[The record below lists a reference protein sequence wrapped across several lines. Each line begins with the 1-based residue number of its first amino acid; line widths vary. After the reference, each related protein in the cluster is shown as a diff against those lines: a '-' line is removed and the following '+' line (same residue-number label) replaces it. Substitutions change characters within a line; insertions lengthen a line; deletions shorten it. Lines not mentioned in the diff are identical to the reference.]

1 MEVRILKDI
10 LETNDNIAGMNSAK
24 FKKNGVAVLN
34 FMSSPGAGKT
44 SLVIK
49 TLEAMRERGIELAVI
64 DGDIASSVD
73 ADRVAEHGV
82 VAIQINTGGA
92 CHLDANMIRN
102 GLEKIDL
109 AAIELLIIENVGNL
123 VCPAE
128 FKLGEDKKVMLLSVT
143 EGDDKPHKYP
153 LMFSEAD
160 ALVINKID
168 ILGATNFDMDG
179 FKKTILEMNPDVEMF
194 IVSCVTGE
202 GLDAWGEWVANQV
215 REINTNRE
223 PSA

>member
-1 MEVRILKDI
+1 VEIKVLRDI
-10 LETNDNIAGMNSAK
+10 LDTNDAIAAANAK
-24 FKKNGVAVLN
+24 EFKDNGVTVLN

-44 SLVIK
+44 TLVIK
-49 TLEAMRERGIELAVI
+49 TLEAMKKAGIPLAVI

-73 ADRVAEHGV
+73 ADRVAAFGV
-82 VAIQINTGGA
+82 QAVQINTGGA
-92 CHLDANMIRN
+92 CHLDANMIRA
-102 GLEKIDL
+102 GLKDINLTSID
-109 AAIELLIIENVGNL
+109 LLIIENVGNL

-128 FKLGEDKKVMLLSVT
+128 FKLGEHKKVMLLSVT

-168 ILGATNFDMDG
+168 ILGATNFDMEG
-179 FKKTILEMNPDVEMF
+179 FKTTIMEMNPDVEMF

-202 GLDAWGEWVANQV
+202 GLGPWSAWVEKQV
-215 REINTNRE
+215 RAN
-223 PSA
+223 S

>member
-1 MEVRILKDI
+1 MEIKVLKDI
-10 LETNDNIAGMNSAK
+10 LETNDAIAVANAK
-24 FKKNGVAVLN
+24 RFKENGVAVLN

-44 SLVIK
+44 TLVIK
-49 TLEAMRERGIELAVI
+49 TLEAMKQADIPLAVI

-73 ADRVAEHGV
+73 ADRVAAFGV
-82 VAIQINTGGA
+82 PAVQINTGGA

-102 GLEKIDL
+102 ALDKVDL
-109 AAIELLIIENVGNL
+109 AAIKLLIIENVGNL

-128 FKLGEDKKVMLLSVT
+128 FKLGEHKKVMLLSVT

-179 FKKTILEMNPDVEMF
+179 FKQTVREMNPDVEMF

-202 GLDAWGEWVANQV
+202 GLDAWGDWVVKQV
-215 REINTNRE
+215 RELTG
-223 PSA
+223 

>member
-1 MEVRILKDI
+1 VEVKVLKDI
-10 LETNDNIAGMNSAK
+10 LDTNDAIAAANAK
-24 FKKNGVAVLN
+24 RFKDNGVAVMN

-44 SLVIK
+44 TLVIK
-49 TLEAMRERGIELAVI
+49 TLEAMKAAGIPLAVI

-73 ADRVAEHGV
+73 ADRVAAFGV
-82 VAIQINTGGA
+82 PAVQINTGGL

-102 GLEKIDL
+102 GLDQVDL
-109 AAIELLIIENVGNL
+109 TSIKLLIIENVGNL

-128 FKLGEDKKVMLLSVT
+128 FKLGEHKKVMLLSVT

-168 ILGATNFDMDG
+168 LLGATNFDMEG
-179 FKKTILEMNPDVEMF
+179 FKQTIREMNPDVEMF
-194 IVSCVTGE
+194 VVSCVTGE
-202 GLDAWGEWVANQV
+202 GLDAWGAWVVNQV
-215 REINTNRE
+215 RELT
-223 PSA
+223 S

>member
-1 MEVRILKDI
+1 MEVKVLKDI
-10 LETNDNIAGMNSAK
+10 LETNDNIAAANAAR
-24 FKKNGVAVLN
+24 FKENNVAVLN

-44 SLVIK
+44 TLVIK
-49 TLEAMRERGIELAVI
+49 TLEAMKRAGIPLAVI

-73 ADRVAEHGV
+73 ADRVAAFGV
-82 VAIQINTGGA
+82 PAVQINTGGA

-102 GLEKIDL
+102 GLDKVDL
-109 AAIELLIIENVGNL
+109 TAIQLLIIENVGNL

-128 FKLGEDKKVMLLSVT
+128 FKLGEHKKVMLLSVT

-168 ILGATNFDMDG
+168 LIGATNFDMEA
-179 FKKTILEMNPDVEMF
+179 FQKTIREMNPDVEMF
-194 IVSCVTGE
+194 IVSCTSGE
-202 GLDAWGEWVANQV
+202 GLEAWDDWVVKQV
-215 REINTNRE
+215 RELTG
-223 PSA
+223 

>member
-1 MEVRILKDI
+1 MEVKILKDI
-10 LETNDNIAGMNSAK
+10 LETNDNIAAVNAAK
-24 FKKNGVAVLN
+24 FRENGVAVLN

-44 SLVIK
+44 TLVIK

-73 ADRVAEHGV
+73 ADRVAAHGV

-102 GLEKIDL
+102 GLAKIDL
-109 AAIELLIIENVGNL
+109 KAIELLIIENVGNL

-168 ILGATNFDMDG
+168 MIGATNFDMEG

-194 IVSCVTGE
+194 IVSCTTGE
-202 GLDAWGEWVANQV
+202 GLEAWGEWVAAQV
-215 REINTNRE
+215 KEINGQG
-223 PSA
+223 AGA

>member
-1 MEVRILKDI
+1 MEVPVLKNILA
-10 LETNDNIAGMNSAK
+10 TNDAIAEANAK
-24 FKKNGVAVLN
+24 LFKEKGLAVLN

-44 SLVIK
+44 TLVIK
-49 TLEAMRERGIELAVI
+49 TLEAAKKAGIPLAVI
-64 DGDIASSVD
+64 DGDIASTVD
-73 ADRVAEHGV
+73 TDRVAAHGV
-82 VAIQINTGGA
+82 PAVQINTGGA

-102 GLEKIDL
+102 ALDKIDL
-109 AAIELLIIENVGNL
+109 DSIKLLIIENVGNL

-168 ILGATNFDMDG
+168 LLAATNFNMEE
-179 FKKTILEMNPDVEMF
+179 FTKTINLMNPDVEMF
-194 IVSCVTGE
+194 VVSCTTGE
-202 GLDAWGEWVANQV
+202 GIDAWDEWVIKQV
-215 REINTNRE
+215 GEL
-223 PSA
+223 A